1 MFRMYGRTV
10 EILRYQ
16 ISYKETVLNE
26 QGEEV
31 QEDRVDYAV
40 TEEEA
45 NAIAE
50 RMSGEVSSMEL
61 GDDAWMDGLEV
72 ADVPDTYGE
81 AMRIYE
87 LGEAAYR
94 EEQAVP
100 SDAERLTALES
111 AIERG
116 LAL

>member
-31 QEDRVDYAV
+31 QEDRADYAV
-40 TEEEA
+40 AEEEA

-50 RMSGEVSSMEL
+50 WVSGEVSSMEL

-81 AMRIYE
+81 AMKVYE
-87 LGEAAYR
+87 AGEAAWNAAQNQPT
-94 EEQAVP
+94 ET
-100 SDAERLTALES
+100 ERLTALES
-111 AIERG
+111 AL
-116 LAL
+116 LAVMKN